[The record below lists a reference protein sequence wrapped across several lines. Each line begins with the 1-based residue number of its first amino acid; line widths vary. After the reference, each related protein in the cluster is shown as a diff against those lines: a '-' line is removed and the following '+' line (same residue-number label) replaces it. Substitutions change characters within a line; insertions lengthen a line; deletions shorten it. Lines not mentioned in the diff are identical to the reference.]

1 MLKLNDENLTPSQ
14 LSVSR
19 SIESNHIF
27 IKEFSFVRVRF
38 NTVKYP
44 ILHRPSFTFIAIPLK
59 IPLGFLD
66 KIIIKF
72 I

>member
-1 MLKLNDENLTPSQ
+1 MYQEILKAIMFSLK
-14 LSVSR
+14 
-19 SIESNHIF
+19 SILLLGY
-27 IKEFSFVRVRF
+27 RF

-44 ILHRPSFTFIAIPLK
+44 ILHRPSFIVIAIPLR